1 MKEDDDIPNCEFDL
15 PPSTQPYFIVLS
27 AAKGELGAFK
37 IIINATEAIEVLR
50 IPGHYR
56 EPRQS
61 TQSFKLKWLQETPFK
76 SLMRSYEI
84 LLGFQ
89 W

>member
-1 MKEDDDIPNCEFDL
+1 M
-15 PPSTQPYFIVLS
+15 QPYFIVPS

-61 TQSFKLKWLQETPFK
+61 TQSFKLKWLQE
-76 SLMRSYEI
+76 S
-84 LLGFQ
+84 
-89 W
+89 